1 MSAAMTV
8 LAAGPSRARAAARRV
23 AARRPLWLIGAGVM
37 AVVAY
42 VPSLMSSPGKMPA
55 DTKLYLYLN
64 PERLLSDSLWS
75 YDSRQFA
82 GWVPHQI
89 IAYLWPAGPWYTVAQ
104 GIGLPDWVAH
114 RLWIGTIMFAAGAG
128 VAWAARRL
136 GLSLVAAVAAGLLY
150 QLSPYLV
157 PYISRTSSMLLPWA
171 GLGWIIGLTVGAA
184 TRSKWRDAAL
194 CALVVA
200 SVGSVNGTAVTMI
213 APAPVLWLIVATAER
228 RITSRRA
235 VATAAKIGGLS
246 LLTCAWWLVMQSI
259 QSEEG
264 ADLLAFSESLQDV
277 SLTATSVEVWR
288 SLGYWLT
295 YVSSA
300 FAPTTSAGRDYMTA
314 TAPLY
319 LGFVVVIVSV
329 AGLAVTRFAARRYA
343 VVLTFTGLVL
353 AVGVHR
359 FTDPSPLA
367 DWFRGDGESGLAL
380 ALRSSTRALPVMSI
394 GLALGAGALVDAIGW
409 KRPSLRI
416 IGAGTLVLAALGNLP
431 VLVGHRL
438 VDPALERDEYPP
450 AAWYDAAAALDQL
463 PEGYRVLQLPGTE
476 FGAYRWGYTVDPPLP
491 GLTDRPLVTRD
502 LLPLGSAATMDLL
515 YALDD
520 RFQQGRA
527 EAGAVAP
534 IARLLGAD
542 VIWLTGDG
550 AFERFRTPRPELTSE
565 FFAEAAGDDA
575 SGLGE
580 PEPYGEPAANIPGIP
595 LVDEQSMSEPVIG
608 DAIAPVELVPVED
621 PVPIIRATDD
631 VIILSGSGDGL
642 VDAAAAGLIDGNE
655 AILYSAS
662 LESDDLLAAAADAG
676 FVIVT
681 DSNRVRARNW
691 RGSQETTGYT
701 ETGTGSAVVWP
712 DSGDA
717 RLDVFTDDG
726 VVESTTARSD
736 GPTRAIATSYGAR
749 FVYEPE
755 SRPAMAIDGDPNTAW
770 TVIDPAN
777 QFIEVQTDSG
787 VDHVTL
793 LQPNGLADVRH
804 LRDVRISV
812 NGGERFSVTLDDRS
826 LVAGQP
832 VEFPATTGPTTI
844 RIYLGAMSGRRHAV
858 GPDRSGVGFA
868 EIDTGLGASPEVVAV
883 PTDLTT
889 ALREGDV
896 EVPVTFVLTRER
908 VRPTDRLRSD
918 PEWRI
923 VRLLDVPFDQEV
935 TVGVD
940 VRLDRRAS
948 DTVLASLLGIE
959 GPTATSRL
967 TGAAVAGGWAAA
979 DGDPATAWITP
990 FGQAYGATLNVD
1002 LVDPAEPLR
1011 IRQPVGNYSRITRV
1025 ALRQGAQSVEVD
1037 VPTPGRDGWSDVAV
1051 PDGFDAGAT
1060 AVEIVGLLEQTTRD
1074 ARYAD
1079 TVLMPT
1085 AVTELG
1091 NVAPSVVPEQF
1102 TTECRTDLVAIDG
1115 TPVAVRVSGSVAD
1128 AMSGELLSATVCDDA
1143 PILLEGGEHVV
1154 TGQESRRIGLNVDRV
1169 VLGGPVPGG
1178 DAASRETGSSASTAT
1193 VVDESRTGRTVE
1205 VTGCDDGCWLIQ
1217 GEGFHSGW
1225 KATIDGESLGPP
1237 QLISGGFNGWWVPP
1251 ASERPDSPGAVT
1263 VEIEWTVQRRL
1274 HIALAVSAL
1283 AAIGAV
1289 VLIVRERRVPPAPP
1303 VEPARL
1309 RFFGP
1314 SDGLV
1319 RSIIAA
1325 GVYAAAAA
1333 LFVQPGYAWWG
1344 LAGGALIVATRRVRV
1359 AAYVAVAGLVKIAY
1373 HVTTFVRREHPQPTP
1388 SFPGHFENL
1397 HWLGLFVAVS
1407 LGVSALARNRPA
1419 EPSSRLVRRAGRGCR
1434 SLRRT
1439 RR

>member
-1 MSAAMTV
+1 MSAAITV
-8 LAAGPSRARAAARRV
+8 AARPDQTRST
-23 AARRPLWLIGAGVM
+23 AHRLTARRPLWLIGAAVM
-37 AVVAY
+37 ALLAY
-42 VPSLMSSPGKMPA
+42 VPSLMSSPGRMPS
-55 DTKLYLYLN
+55 DTKLYLYLD
-64 PERLLSDSLWS
+64 PGRLLSDSIWS
-75 YDSRQFA
+75 FDARQFA

-89 IAYLWPAGPWYTVAQ
+89 IAYLWPTGPWYTVAQ
-104 GIGLPDWVAH
+104 AVGLPDWVAH

-200 SVGSVNGTAVTMI
+200 SVGSVNGTAVTML
-213 APAPVLWLIVATAER
+213 APAPVLWLIVSAAER
-228 RITSRRA
+228 RIAPRTAA
-235 VATAAKIGGLS
+235 VTAAKIGGLS
-246 LLTCAWWLVMQSI
+246 ILTSAWWLMMQSI
-259 QSEEG
+259 QSKEG

-300 FAPTTSAGRDYMTA
+300 FAPTTTAGRDYMTH

-319 LGFVVVIVSV
+319 LGFALVIVSV

-380 ALRSSTRALPVMSI
+380 ALRSSTRALPVMTI

-409 KRPSLRI
+409 RRPLLRL
-416 IGAGTLVLAALGNLP
+416 GAAAVLIVAALGNLP

-438 VDPALERDEYPP
+438 VDPALERAEYPP
-450 AAWYDAAAALDQL
+450 ASWYDAAAALDEL
-463 PEGYRVLQLPGTE
+463 PGGYRVLQLPGAE

-491 GLTDRPLVTRD
+491 ALTDRPLVTRD

-520 RFQQGRA
+520 RFQQGRP
-527 EAGAVAP
+527 EAAAIAP

-550 AFERFRTPRPELTSE
+550 AFERFRTPRPELTSD
-565 FFAEAAGDDA
+565 FFAVAAGDDA
-575 SGLGE
+575 NDLGG
-580 PEPYGEPAANIPGIP
+580 PEPYGEPVVNVPAMPV
-595 LVDEQSMSEPVIG
+595 VDEQSLSEPVIG
-608 DAIAPVELVPVED
+608 DAIAPVELVSVID
-621 PVPIIRATDD
+621 PVPIIRASSDI
-631 VIILSGSGDGL
+631 VVVSGSGDGL
-642 VDAAAAGLIDGNE
+642 VDAAAAGLIDGSE

-662 LESDDLLAAAADAG
+662 LDTDELLEAAAHAG
-676 FVIVT
+676 FVIIT
-681 DSNRVRARNW
+681 DSNRIRARNW

-717 RLDVFTDDG
+717 RLDVFADDG
-726 VVESTTARSD
+726 PSESTTARSD
-736 GPTRAIATSYGAR
+736 GPTRAIATAYGAR

-770 TVIDPAN
+770 TVLDPTN
-777 QFIEVQTDSG
+777 QFIEVQTDAG

-832 VEFPATTGPTTI
+832 VEFPATNGPTTI
-844 RIYLGAMSGRRHAV
+844 RISLGSMTGRRHAV
-858 GPDRSGVGFA
+858 GPDRAGVGFA
-868 EIDTGLGASPEVVAV
+868 EIDTGLGPSPEVVSV

-889 ALREGDV
+889 ALRDGGVD
-896 EVPVTFVLTRER
+896 VPVVYVLTRER
-908 VRPTDRLRSD
+908 VRPTDRLRTD

-923 VRLLDVPFDQEV
+923 VRRIDVPFAQEV
-935 TVGVD
+935 EVAGD

-948 DTVLASLLGIE
+948 DVVLASLLGID
-959 GPTATSRL
+959 GPTASSRL
-967 TGAAVAGGWAAA
+967 TGAPVAGGWAAA
-979 DGDPATAWITP
+979 DGDESTAWITP
-990 FGQAYGATLNVD
+990 FGQVYGSTLTVD
-1002 LVDPAEPLR
+1002 LVDPGRPLR

-1025 ALRQGAQSVEVD
+1025 VLGQGAQSVEVD
-1037 VPTPGRDGWSDVAV
+1037 VPTPASDGWSELTV
-1051 PDGFDAGAT
+1051 PEGFSSGT
-1060 AVEIVGLLEQTTRD
+1060 TTMRIVGLVEQTTRD

-1079 TVLMPT
+1079 TVLMPA
-1085 AVTELG
+1085 AVSEVE
-1091 NVAPSVVPEQF
+1091 NVAPSTVPEHF
-1102 TTECRTDLVAIDG
+1102 ETECRDDLVAVDG
-1115 TPVAVRVSGSVAD
+1115 TPVPVRVEGEVAD
-1128 AMSGELLSATVCDDA
+1128 AMHGAALTATVCEA
-1143 PILLEGGEHVV
+1143 SPVMLAAGEHLV
-1154 TGQESRRIGLNVDRV
+1154 TGQDSRRIGLTVDRI
-1169 VLGGPVPGG
+1169 VLGGVRAPGISAG
-1178 DAASRETGSSASTAT
+1178 PGAGAATAT

-1205 VTGCDDGCWLIQ
+1205 VDGCDDGCWLIQ
-1217 GEGFHSGW
+1217 GEGYHRGW
-1225 KATIDGESLGPP
+1225 KATIDGESLGEPR
-1237 QLISGGFNGWWVPP
+1237 LIAGGFNGWWIP
-1251 ASERPDSPGAVT
+1251 SLEERGDDAGPVT
-1263 VEIEWTVQRRL
+1263 VEIAWTVQRRL
-1274 HIALAVSAL
+1274 DIALTISGL
-1283 AAIGAV
+1283 AAIASV
-1289 VLIVRERRVPPAPP
+1289 VLVIRERRLPPSPP
-1303 VEPARL
+1303 VEPARF
-1309 RFFGP
+1309 RFLGP
-1314 SDGLV
+1314 SDGLG
-1319 RSIIAA
+1319 RSLVAA
-1325 GVYAAAAA
+1325 AVYTAAAA

-1344 LAGGALIVATRRVRV
+1344 LAGGAVIVATRRVRV
-1359 AAYVAVAGLVKIAY
+1359 AAYVTIAGLVKIAHDVITY
-1373 HVTTFVRREHPQPTP
+1373 VRREHPQPTP
-1388 SFPGHFENL
+1388 SFPGHFEHL
-1397 HWLGLFVAVS
+1397 HWLGLFLAVS
-1407 LGVSALARNRPA
+1407 LGVSALARNRSA
-1419 EPSSRLVRRAGRGCR
+1419 EAAPPPHSSI
-1434 SLRRT
+1434 
-1439 RR
+1439 